1 MPIPRAIL
9 QHLFPLYSPGT
20 STHGQ
25 GSFSYFPLPARLATG
40 SSPRSPLCF
49 GSQDAILPNLCKK
62 APEYIPA
69 TRTGGSSTLQAITL
83 VTMGSNLTEK
93 PQSNQ
98 PKRRKQASPSSLAWL
113 SRQQQMAGKPVPRA
127 AAPARTGQFQHR
139 GPRHERSA
147 HSSAGA
153 QGSWGWPRSS
163 GERVGAGRGPGGLG
177 WRCLL
182 PSHLPYLPPWPRSR
196 PHGFSLPG
204 QAGAQAVSASG
215 KQSSR
220 AGQLHHTW
228 RMRNPRRS
236 GSAAQATAT
245 LAAAVHRRLRLPAAR
260 ARSPGRLV
268 GSLPPP
274 LLLLGTGTSRVR
286 AGAEKPSPCARL
298 GGGRRGQSRGT
309 GASKGVGS
317 AELGAARPPC
327 PGLPGLP
334 TLSPLRRV
342 ARPPE
347 CTRC

>member
-1 MPIPRAIL
+1 MADRRLNSVKSAGRHVSAEPTGLTTALCVHTWEYQMVLTYSVQSWVIWGIHQARKLTYTLTRGVVARKSEVSPFSKKVKKFLPFCTPACWVIHLPPR
-9 QHLFPLYSPGT
+9 
-20 STHGQ
+20 
-25 GSFSYFPLPARLATG
+25 
-40 SSPRSPLCF
+40 C
-49 GSQDAILPNLCKK
+49 
-62 APEYIPA
+62 
-69 TRTGGSSTLQAITL
+69 
-83 VTMGSNLTEK
+83 
-93 PQSNQ
+93 
-98 PKRRKQASPSSLAWL
+98 W
-113 SRQQQMAGKPVPRA
+113 
-127 AAPARTGQFQHR
+127 
-139 GPRHERSA
+139 SA
-147 HSSAGA
+147 HSYSLG
-153 QGSWGWPRSS
+153 PCHPHLVRSGVQELS
-163 GERVGAGRGPGGLG
+163 VCA
-177 WRCLL
+177 
-182 PSHLPYLPPWPRSR
+182 PWPRSR

-204 QAGAQAVSASG
+204 QAGVQAVSASG

-245 LAAAVHRRLRLPAAR
+245 LAAAVHRRLRQPAAR

-274 LLLLGTGTSRVR
+274 LLLLGAGTSRVR

-334 TLSPLRRV
+334 TLSPVWRL
-342 ARPPE
+342 ARLPK
-347 CTRC
+347 CARC